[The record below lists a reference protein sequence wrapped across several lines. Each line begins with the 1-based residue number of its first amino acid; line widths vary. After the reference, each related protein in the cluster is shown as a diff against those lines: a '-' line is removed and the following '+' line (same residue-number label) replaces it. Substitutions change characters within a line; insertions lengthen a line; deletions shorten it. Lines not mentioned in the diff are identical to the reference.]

1 MKLIEPSVTLG
12 IRLKRSQA
20 TRGSLEDSRDP
31 SPSASSG
38 FGINS
43 NDKKMETEAA
53 MSEAQTGFAERVEE
67 NQRRVFQIAYS
78 VLGNRADAEE
88 VAQEAFLSAYQ
99 NFRSLRDAEKFR
111 GWVNRIAFR
120 LALNRQRGTRRSLL
134 RDTAYSS
141 SVPEASDGARQ
152 ADDRVLL
159 EQLRRTIEKLPET
172 FRQVLQLAAVEE
184 MDATQIGAVL
194 GIPAGTVRSRLHA
207 ARKLLLEAMK

>member
-1 MKLIEPSVTLG
+1 
-12 IRLKRSQA
+12 
-20 TRGSLEDSRDP
+20 
-31 SPSASSG
+31 
-38 FGINS
+38 
-43 NDKKMETEAA
+43 

-67 NQRRVFQIAYS
+67 NRRRVFQIAYS
-78 VLGNRADAEE
+78 VLENRADAEE

-120 LALNRQRGTRRSLL
+120 LALNRQRGTRRSML

-141 SVPEASDGARQ
+141 GVPEASDGARQ

-159 EQLRRTIEKLPET
+159 EQLRRTIERLPEK

-194 GIPAGTVRSRLHA
+194 RIPAGTVRSRLHA